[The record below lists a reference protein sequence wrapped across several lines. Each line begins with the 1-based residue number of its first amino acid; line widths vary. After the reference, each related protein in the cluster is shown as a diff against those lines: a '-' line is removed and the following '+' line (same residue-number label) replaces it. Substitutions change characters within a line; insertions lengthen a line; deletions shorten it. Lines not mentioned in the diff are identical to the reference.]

1 MYRVFTT
8 STGEATT
15 VAQKPAPKAETKWQG
30 KLSEEGK
37 GDQGWSALVLCSCVF
52 TVCSSSALTLS
63 TSHIV
68 HISHSAQG

>member
-30 KLSEEGK
+30 KLSVEGE
-37 GDQGWSALVLCSCVF
+37 GRTESRAEACVHVVQMWSLCLQCNF
-52 TVCSSSALTLS
+52 DLLEY
-63 TSHIV
+63 
-68 HISHSAQG
+68 SAQV